1 MYTEE
6 YTTIIVEIATLLD
19 LEVKEV
25 TNFLELMLDGY
36 GFTGAL
42 NGCHLTRQ
50 ECKLVLS
57 ELQKRK
63 PKI

>member
-6 YTTIIVEIATLLD
+6 YTPIILEIATLLD

-36 GFTGAL
+36 SFNDSLHST
-42 NGCHLTRQ
+42 HLTRD
-50 ECKLVLS
+50 ECELVLA
-57 ELQKRK
+57 ELKKRK
-63 PKI
+63 K

>member
-6 YTTIIVEIATLLD
+6 YTSTILEIATLLD

-36 GFTGAL
+36 SFNDAL
-42 NGCHLTRQ
+42 NGTHLNRDDC
-50 ECKLVLS
+50 ELVLA
-57 ELQKRK
+57 ELKKRK
-63 PKI
+63 K

>member
-6 YTTIIVEIATLLD
+6 YTSTILEIATLLD

-36 GFTGAL
+36 GFTDAL
-42 NGCHLTRQ
+42 NGSHLTRDDC
-50 ECKLVLS
+50 ELVLA
-57 ELQKRK
+57 ELKKRK
-63 PKI
+63 K

>member
-6 YTTIIVEIATLLD
+6 YTPIILEIATLLD

-36 GFTGAL
+36 SFDDSLHATHL
-42 NGCHLTRQ
+42 NRDDC
-50 ECKLVLS
+50 ELVLA
-57 ELQKRK
+57 ELKKRK
-63 PKI
+63 K

>member
-6 YTTIIVEIATLLD
+6 YTSTILEIATLLD

-36 GFTGAL
+36 GFTDAL
-42 NGCHLTRQ
+42 YGTHLTRDDC
-50 ECKLVLS
+50 ELVLA
-57 ELQKRK
+57 ELKKRK
-63 PKI
+63 K

>member
-6 YTTIIVEIATLLD
+6 YTSTILEIATLLD

-36 GFTGAL
+36 NFNDAL
-42 NGCHLTRQ
+42 NGCHLNKVDC
-50 ECKLVLS
+50 ELVLA
-57 ELQKRK
+57 ELKKRK
-63 PKI
+63 K

>member
-6 YTTIIVEIATLLD
+6 YTPTILEIATLLD

-36 GFTGAL
+36 GFTDAL
-42 NGCHLTRQ
+42 NGCHLTRDDC
-50 ECKLVLS
+50 ELVLA
-57 ELQKRK
+57 ELKKRK
-63 PKI
+63 K

>member
-6 YTTIIVEIATLLD
+6 YTATILEVATLLD

-36 GFTGAL
+36 SFNDAL
-42 NGCHLTRQ
+42 HATHLTRQ
-50 ECKLVLS
+50 DCELVLA
-57 ELQKRK
+57 EIKKRK
-63 PKI
+63 K

>member
-6 YTTIIVEIATLLD
+6 YTSTILEIATLLD

-36 GFTGAL
+36 GFTDAL
-42 NGCHLTRQ
+42 HGTHLTRDDC
-50 ECKLVLS
+50 ELVLA
-57 ELQKRK
+57 ELKKRK
-63 PKI
+63 K

>member
-6 YTTIIVEIATLLD
+6 YTSTILEIATLLD

-36 GFTGAL
+36 SFNDAL
-42 NGCHLTRQ
+42 HGCHLTRDDC
-50 ECKLVLS
+50 ELVLA
-57 ELQKRK
+57 ELKKRK
-63 PKI
+63 K

>member
-6 YTTIIVEIATLLD
+6 YTSTILEIATLLD

-36 GFTGAL
+36 GFTDALHGAHF
-42 NGCHLTRQ
+42 GTILTF
-50 ECKLVLS
+50 
-57 ELQKRK
+57 
-63 PKI
+63 

>member
-6 YTTIIVEIATLLD
+6 YTSTILEIATLLD

-36 GFTGAL
+36 GFTEAL
-42 NGCHLTRQ
+42 NGCHLTRDDC
-50 ECKLVLS
+50 ELVLA
-57 ELQKRK
+57 ELKKRK
-63 PKI
+63 K

>member
-6 YTTIIVEIATLLD
+6 YTSTILEIATLLD

-36 GFTGAL
+36 SFNDAL
-42 NGCHLTRQ
+42 HGTHLNRDDC
-50 ECKLVLS
+50 ELVLA
-57 ELQKRK
+57 ELKKRK
-63 PKI
+63 K

>member
-6 YTTIIVEIATLLD
+6 YTSTILEIATMLD

-36 GFTGAL
+36 SFNDAL
-42 NGCHLTRQ
+42 HSTHLTRDDC
-50 ECKLVLS
+50 ELVLA
-57 ELQKRK
+57 ELKKRK
-63 PKI
+63 K

>member
-6 YTTIIVEIATLLD
+6 YTPTILEIATLLD

-36 GFTGAL
+36 GFTDAL
-42 NGCHLTRQ
+42 NGCHLTRA
-50 ECKLVLS
+50 ECELVLA
-57 ELQKRK
+57 ELKKRK
-63 PKI
+63 K

>member
-6 YTTIIVEIATLLD
+6 YTPTILEIATLLD

-36 GFTGAL
+36 GFTDAL
-42 NGCHLTRQ
+42 NGCHLTRE
-50 ECKLVLS
+50 ECELVLA
-57 ELQKRK
+57 ELKKRK
-63 PKI
+63 K

>member
-6 YTTIIVEIATLLD
+6 YTPIILEIATLLD

-36 GFTGAL
+36 GFTDAL
-42 NGCHLTRQ
+42 NGCHLTRDDC
-50 ECKLVLS
+50 ELVLA
-57 ELQKRK
+57 ELKKRK
-63 PKI
+63 K